1 MTGVEPRRV
10 PLVVLGG
17 GPGGYPCAV
26 AAADAGLDVVVVDD
40 ADAPGGTCLR
50 NGCIPSKALLHISRV
65 ITEAADAREAGVT
78 FSEPIVDLDRLRDWK
93 NEVVAGL
100 AGGVSQLVS
109 ARKIEWISAKGK
121 LLDEHTLSLT
131 TKRGDQSLLEFDRLV
146 VATGARPAWPE
157 QFPRDTNRLMDSTA
171 ALELP
176 FVPAR
181 LLVVGGGYIGLELG
195 TVFSSL
201 GSKVTVVEMSGS
213 LLAGADRDL
222 VRPLQRRLEN
232 HFDAIRL
239 QTSVEAL
246 SIDGDTVSAVL
257 RDEAGDSE
265 LATFDGVLVAVGRR
279 PNSQDVGLAEAG
291 VAVDE
296 MGHVVTD
303 ECGQT
308 TREHIYSVG
317 DVCSGPMLAHRAT
330 ADARRVVASLMEQ
343 ATPVGKPPV
352 IPAVVFTDPEVAW
365 CGLTETEAKNS
376 GIAVEVVRVPWVA
389 AGRAHSMGRT
399 DGLTKLV
406 VDPVSRV
413 VLGAGMVGVGAGELI
428 GEAVVA
434 VNSKLTTADLGDA
447 IHAHPTLSETV
458 SEAAD
463 HSERQAIHLLPRRR

>member
-17 GPGGYPCAV
+17 GPGGYPCAF

-40 ADAPGGTCLR
+40 AEAPGGTCLR

-100 AGGVSQLVS
+100 AGGVSQLAS

-131 TKRGDQSLLEFDRLV
+131 TKSGDQSLLEFDRLV

-157 QFPRDTNRLMDSTA
+157 QFPRDTSRLMDSTA

-222 VRPLQRRLEN
+222 VRPLQRRLES

-239 QTSVEAL
+239 QTSVETLAV
-246 SIDGDTVSAVL
+246 DGDAVNAVL

-265 LATFDGVLVAVGRR
+265 VTTFDGVLVAVGRR
-279 PNSQDVGLAEAG
+279 PNSQDVGLAVAG
-291 VAVDE
+291 VAVDQ

-303 ECGQT
+303 
-308 TREHIYSVG
+308 
-317 DVCSGPMLAHRAT
+317 RAT
-330 ADARRVVASLMEQ
+330 ADASRVVASLMEQ

>member
-17 GPGGYPCAV
+17 GPGGYPCAF

-78 FSEPIVDLDRLRDWK
+78 FSDPIVDLDRLRDWK

-100 AGGVSQLVS
+100 AGGVSQLAS

-131 TKRGDQSLLEFDRLV
+131 TKSGDQSLLKFDRLV

-157 QFPRDTNRLMDSTA
+157 QFPRDTHLLMDSTA

-201 GSKVTVVEMSGS
+201 GSTVTVVEMSGS

-239 QTSVEAL
+239 QTSVETLAV
-246 SIDGDTVSAVL
+246 DGDAVNAVL

-265 LATFDGVLVAVGRR
+265 LTTFDGVLVAVGRR
-279 PNSQDVGLAEAG
+279 PNSQDVGLADAG

-308 TREHIYSVG
+308 TRQHIYSVG

-330 ADARRVVASLMEQ
+330 ADARRVVASLVEQ

-376 GIAVEVVRVPWVA
+376 GVAVEVVRVPWVA

-434 VNSKLTTADLGDA
+434 VNSELTTADLGDA